1 MRMKS
6 HPTKYKFILLPLLPL
21 LWSLAGCW
29 QHKSVEVPLPDND
42 SNSIITLCRS
52 YNSET
57 FRATGAANA
66 FPLYGRN
73 DVRAI
78 IDIKN
83 LIAENF
89 NHPQIFD
96 IEWLDIEN
104 KLLFRKHVELLPG
117 DSTRWLESSI
127 GISPQ
132 TRSPGTYQINL
143 YHFREMVASRHF
155 DLLPMDSIIQQW
167 AGRLQAEIIL
177 FRKVDRTT
185 GELVDVGNEF
195 EIREKGNLR
204 AQILIK
210 KKIILKDH
218 ELRLRVDWLGSDSNS
233 CYRKDITLYP
243 GDSLTDLSS
252 SIGISPDKRTPG
264 NYRLQLWLY
273 DTIVAEKEFRLIEK
287 RPKAVV
293 IKKKEAS
300 KKKKETSKKKKKVSR
315 KK

>member
-6 HPTKYKFILLPLLPL
+6 HFAKYKFKFLLLLPLML
-21 LWSLAGCW
+21 LVSCW
-29 QHKSVEVPLPDND
+29 QHKPAEVSSPDND
-42 SNSIITLCRS
+42 STSIITLCRS

-57 FRATGAANA
+57 YRATGVANA

-83 LIAENF
+83 LITDNF
-89 NHPQIFD
+89 DHAQIFD

-117 DSTRWLESSI
+117 DSVRWLESSI

-132 TRSPGTYQINL
+132 TRSPGIYQINL

-177 FRKVDRTT
+177 YRKVDRTT
-185 GELVDVGNEF
+185 GELIDVGDEF
-195 EIREKGNLR
+195 EIREKGNVR
-204 AQILIK
+204 ALILK
-210 KKIILKDH
+210 KEKSILKDH

-233 CYRKDITLYP
+233 CYRKDIILYP
-243 GDSLTDLSS
+243 GDSLTDISS
-252 SIGISPDKRTPG
+252 SIGIPSDKRTPG

-273 DTIVAEKEFRLIEK
+273 DTIVAEKEFGLIEK
-287 RPKAVV
+287 KPKAVSQKKKEV
-293 IKKKEAS
+293 VSKKKEAS
-300 KKKKETSKKKKKVSR
+300 KKKQAKRRR
-315 KK
+315 K